1 MIRLA
6 IPLLHVSSSAEAEDF
21 YCNRLGFRRRFAYRS
36 DETKKDPRFMGLSR
50 DGVWLHV
57 SSFSGDGVSGG
68 VVGLIVD
75 DVDAL
80 HAELV
85 AKKVAIDLEPTD
97 QTWGNREMYVKDADG
112 NCIRFIREG
121 GAPPPHPAVEER

>member
-1 MIRLA
+1 MLKLA
-6 IPLLHVSSSAEAEDF
+6 IPLLHVSKSAEAEDF

-36 DETKKDPRFMGLSR
+36 DETKPDPCFLGLSR

-68 VVGLIVD
+68 VAGILVD

-85 AKKVAIDLEPTD
+85 AKNVAIDLPPTD
-97 QTWGNREMYVKDADG
+97 QTWGTREMYVKDADG
-112 NCIRFIREG
+112 NSIRFIRE
-121 GAPPPHPAVEER
+121 RND